1 MLVEL
6 ILWIPDSL
14 VLVRHVVRSSIHR
27 RSLCFSERRFSP
39 KGVFSFFVGLFFEKA
54 DFFSLVLLMA
64 QKTSV
69 HIFLLLFLV
78 LHSRKNEAFFLLFV
92 GRDLSTAIFEYPFHL
107 IDRSCPFVHLD
118 LFNWHPLSVALPD
131 GFSSTYASFLFTR
144 CFSEVIPS

>member
-39 KGVFSFFVGLFFEKA
+39 KGAFSFLMGLFFEKA
-54 DFFSLVLLMA
+54 DFFSLVRYMA
-64 QKTSV
+64 QK
-69 HIFLLLFLV
+69 LLYIYFSFFSLF

-92 GRDLSTAIFEYPFHL
+92 GRDSSTAIIEYPSHL

-131 GFSSTYASFLFTR
+131 GFSSTYASFLFIR
-144 CFSEVIPS
+144 SFSELVPS

>member
-14 VLVRHVVRSSIHR
+14 VLVRHVVCSSIHR

-39 KGVFSFFVGLFFEKA
+39 KGVFSFFVGLFFQRPTSFLWFFPWPKNFCTYIPP
-54 DFFSLVLLMA
+54 FFS
-64 QKTSV
+64 
-69 HIFLLLFLV
+69 F

-92 GRDLSTAIFEYPFHL
+92 GRDLSTAIIEYPSHL

-118 LFNWHPLSVALPD
+118 LANWHLLSVALPN

-144 CFSEVIPS
+144 SFSKLVPS

>member
-39 KGVFSFFVGLFFEKA
+39 VAVFSFFVGLFFEKA
-54 DFFSLVLLMA
+54 DFFSLVRYMA

-69 HIFLLLFLV
+69 HIFLLLFPV

-92 GRDLSTAIFEYPFHL
+92 GRDLSTAIIEFSSHL
-107 IDRSCPFVHLD
+107 LDRSCPFVHLD
-118 LFNWHPLSVALPD
+118 LFNWHLLSVALPD
-131 GFSSTYASFLFTR
+131 GFSSTYASFLFIR
-144 CFSEVIPS
+144 SFSELVPS